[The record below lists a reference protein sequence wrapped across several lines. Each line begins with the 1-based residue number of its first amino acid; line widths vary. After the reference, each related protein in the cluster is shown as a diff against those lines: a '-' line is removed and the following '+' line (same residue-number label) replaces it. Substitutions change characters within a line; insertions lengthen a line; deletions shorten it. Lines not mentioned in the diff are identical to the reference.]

1 MVTKKRTGGRV
12 TPKDTRP
19 RATSARGVTKARIG
33 TPSERTADTRSGRYT
48 PPTPKARY
56 RPRWHRFAGWFG
68 VALGVAVAVS
78 NDAMLIVEGATFLPF
93 GHQEL
98 YLVLAL
104 LIAGSSTWF
113 LGVFDREPTIYL

>member
-1 MVTKKRTGGRV
+1 MVAKKRTSGRV

-19 RATSARGVTKARIG
+19 RPTNARAVTKARG
-33 TPSERTADTRSGRYT
+33 ATPSTRSAEPSSRYT

-56 RPRWHRFAGWFG
+56 RPRWHRFAGWVG

-78 NDAMLIVEGATFLPF
+78 NDAMLIVEDATLLPF

-104 LIAGSSTWF
+104 MIAGSSTWF
-113 LGVFDREPTIYL
+113 LGVFDRDPTIYL